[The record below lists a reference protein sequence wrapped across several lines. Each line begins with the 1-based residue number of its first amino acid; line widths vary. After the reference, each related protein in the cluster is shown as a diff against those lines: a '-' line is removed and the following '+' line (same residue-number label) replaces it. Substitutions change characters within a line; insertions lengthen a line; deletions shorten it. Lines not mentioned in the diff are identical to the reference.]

1 MIANTSTKTFWFF
14 LVNFNFF
21 FFSFCSCCFSK
32 IQSHKL
38 ILTGRMATPATKKS
52 LKQCITTYSNL
63 NNFSKNEVLSISQL
77 LVMIVTFTQKCNPPD
92 LSKNKRK
99 IERHKTTKKMLKCF
113 DIHHNLIWMFN
124 KIFFF
129 IIKQYLCSFIFSV
142 TLQDTRI
149 SMAVG

>member
-1 MIANTSTKTFWFF
+1 MHQKIATLQLRHSGGFWWI
-14 LVNFNFF
+14 LIS

-38 ILTGRMATPATKKS
+38 ILTGRMATAATKKS
-52 LKQCITTYSNL
+52 LKQLITTYSNL

-113 DIHHNLIWMFN
+113 DIHHNLIWLFN
-124 KIFFF
+124 KIFFLLLNNIYVNLF
-129 IIKQYLCSFIFSV
+129 FQ
-142 TLQDTRI
+142 
-149 SMAVG
+149 